1 MNTEFNHEALRRAI
15 DPTTEEQLHDPSPYK
30 TPRRVAEILYRGMKF
45 YERPEVTHG
54 ELCHETISWRLIHNH
69 YLGLRWVT
77 VTEYAKG
84 LYRLRNDVYADI
96 PKKLWPFARPA
107 IRNFEL
113 TFHWSEFTNNLL
125 GRQVY
130 EFCNAVA
137 EVPFQYPWKQ
147 FEGVETYPQYAWTP
161 RAKMAKALK
170 CQPSGGKGL

>member
-1 MNTEFNHEALRRAI
+1 MNEEVNYEALRRAV
-15 DPTTEEQLHDPSPYK
+15 DPTSEEMLHDPSPYK
-30 TPRRVAEILYRGMKF
+30 TPRQVAETLYRGMMF
-45 YERPEVTHG
+45 FDQLQVAQSA
-54 ELCHETISWRLIHNH
+54 LCHETISWRLIHIH

-113 TFHWSEFTNNLL
+113 TFHWSEFTEKLV
-125 GRQVY
+125 GRHVY

-137 EVPFQYPWKQ
+137 VDPFHYPWEQ
-147 FEGVETYPQYAWTP
+147 FTDQETYPQYAWTA
-161 RAKMAKALK
+161 RAQMAEALK
-170 CQPSGGKGL
+170 KQPVGGKGC